1 MQTFVIIGGVAGGA
15 SAAARLRRLNETA
28 RIVLI
33 ERGPYISFANC
44 GLPYHISAIIPER
57 DSLLVTRAAAF
68 SKRFNIDVRTA
79 TTATAIDP
87 AAQSVSIVD
96 NATGASENV
105 RYDALVLAPG
115 ARALM
120 PPVAGAGLNGVFSL
134 RTMQDMDAIIAFV
147 RQQSPAQAV
156 IAGGGFIGLEVAEN
170 LHRLGIRVTIV
181 QRGPQVMKHLD
192 AEIAAVLHAHLK
204 GQGIELRLGNALRD
218 IRAAGKGLAVN
229 LKNGDR
235 LSCDMVV
242 AGLGVQPEAELA
254 RAAGLEIGASGGI
267 AVNERLQTTDPR
279 IYAVGDAIE
288 VRHLVSGC
296 RTVLPLAGPANRQGR
311 CAADNICGADR
322 AFAPVQGTEIIGL
335 FGMAA
340 GRTGLSEKELAAGGL
355 PFATALIHP
364 LHHAGYYPG
373 ARQMTLKL
381 MFSRPD
387 GRILG
392 AQAVG
397 FEGVDKRIDVL
408 ATAIRAGMSVH
419 DLTRLELAY
428 APQFG
433 SAKDPVNMI
442 GFVAENILNGMV
454 QTASWHEV
462 EELSK
467 THMLLDV
474 RTPAEYASGT
484 IAGAV
489 NIPLDELRKR
499 LGDVPRGPLLV
510 FCAVGLR
517 GYIAARILAQHGFEC
532 CNLSGGYKTYSLV
545 MSAGM

>member
-1 MQTFVIIGGVAGGA
+1 MQRFIIIGGVAGGA

-28 RIVLI
+28 RIIVI

-44 GLPYHISAIIPER
+44 GLPYHISAVIPKR
-57 DSLLVTRAAAF
+57 DALLVTRAAAF
-68 SKRFNIDVRTA
+68 SKRFNVEVRTS
-79 TTATAIDP
+79 TTATEIDP
-87 AAQSVSIVD
+87 AAKTVLVVD
-96 NATGASENV
+96 NASAQSEIL

-115 ARALM
+115 AQPLLLPVSGD
-120 PPVAGAGLNGVFSL
+120 PPGIFGL
-134 RTMQDMDAIIAFV
+134 RTMQDMDAIIAFIKEK
-147 RQQSPAQAV
+147 SPKNAV

-170 LHRLGIRVTIV
+170 LHRLGINVSIV

-192 AEIAAVLHAHLK
+192 VEIAAVLHAHLRA
-204 GQGIELRLGNALRD
+204 QGIDLRLGNAVQD
-218 IRAAGKGLAVN
+218 IRATEEGLVLH
-229 LKNGDR
+229 LKNGDHIN
-235 LSCDMVV
+235 CDMVV
-242 AGLGVQPEAELA
+242 AGLGVKPEVDLA
-254 RAAGLEIGASGGI
+254 RAAGLEIANSGGI
-267 AVNERLQTTDPR
+267 VVNDRLQTSDSS

-288 VRHLVSGC
+288 VRHLVSGGQ
-296 RTVLPLAGPANRQGR
+296 TLLPLAGPANRQGR
-311 CAADNICGADR
+311 LAADNICGAKR

-340 GRTGLSEKELAAGGL
+340 ARTGLAEKDL
-355 PFATALIHP
+355 PSGDQSFATALIHP
-364 LHHAGYYPG
+364 LNHAGYYPG
-373 ARQMTLKL
+373 ATQMTLKL

-442 GFVAENILNGMV
+442 GFVAENILDGLV
-454 QTASWHEV
+454 QTASWY
-462 EELSK
+462 ELESLCK
-467 THMLLDV
+467 THQLLDV
-474 RTPAEYASGT
+474 RTPAEFA
-484 IAGAV
+484 AGSIEGAR
-489 NIPLDELRKR
+489 NIPVDELRNR
-499 LGDVPRGPLLV
+499 LEELPRTPLLI

-517 GYIAARILAQHGFEC
+517 GYIAARILKQNGFEC
-532 CNLSGGYKTYSLV
+532 RNLSGGYTTYVLV
-545 MSAGM
+545 KNV